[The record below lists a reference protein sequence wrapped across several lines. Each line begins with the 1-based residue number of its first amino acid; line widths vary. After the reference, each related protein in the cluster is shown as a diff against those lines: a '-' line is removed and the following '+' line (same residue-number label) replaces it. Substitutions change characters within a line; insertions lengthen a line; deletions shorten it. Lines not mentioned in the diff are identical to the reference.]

1 MKIIGLVTLVLAL
14 VLSTGLGVRASED
27 LSIDIVVSPNV
38 LNLESD
44 GIWVTV
50 HAVIPYSV
58 VVKSEVYLNGIPVEV
73 TKSDSRGEL
82 VAKFLLDDVRGL
94 VRPGTNDLTL
104 TGVTASGQ
112 TFSGTDT
119 ILVIQQTG
127 KR

>member
-1 MKIIGLVTLVLAL
+1 MVTLVLAL
-14 VLSTGLGVRASED
+14 VLSTGLVVRASED

-50 HAVIPYSV
+50 HAVIPYSI
-58 VVKSEVYLNGIPVEV
+58 VVKSEVFLNGIPVEV

-82 VAKFLLDDVRGL
+82 VAKFLFDDVRGL

-119 ILVIQQTG
+119 ILVIQQTR